1 MKLYLPTEVS
11 ALLQRLWQAGFAAYA
26 VGGCVRDT
34 LLARPVHD
42 WDLATSALPEQTEA
56 LFSDYRVIEVGKK
69 HGTVSIIATPYVVE
83 ITTFRKDGTYR
94 DNRHPEQVFFTDRPE
109 EDLARR
115 DFTVNAMAYGKEG
128 KLIDLFGGQSDLETK
143 QIRCVGNPDVR
154 FQEDALR
161 ILRALRFASVLNFQ
175 ISPETAASLRRN
187 TERIPA
193 VSAERIT
200 AELRSFLIGPGAGR
214 LLREFPQVFSTV
226 MPGVNPTAEVCRA
239 VDRATKNFSVRMAL
253 LLDPVLPPSED
264 DSAEKDILKESAEGG
279 AEKDMLKESAK
290 DSAEDAFSF
299 SLSHLR
305 LTSKEKETILSILK
319 HRSLPPFSD
328 AVSARK
334 ALFRIGPE
342 QLTLLL
348 DFFSAK
354 GRSVA
359 KEQACLK
366 TVTEQKDCYEI
377 GMLSID
383 GNRLQ
388 QLGCP
393 SGPAVGQLL
402 EILLL
407 QVMEEKTENTRSA
420 LEKAALKEIQN
431 GTSQD

>member
-1 MKLYLPTEVS
+1 
-11 ALLQRLWQAGFAAYA
+11 
-26 VGGCVRDT
+26 
-34 LLARPVHD
+34 
-42 WDLATSALPEQTEA
+42 
-56 LFSDYRVIEVGKK
+56 
-69 HGTVSIIATPYVVE
+69 SIIATPYVVE

-128 KLIDLFGGQSDLETK
+128 ELIDLFGGQSDLETK

-253 LLDPVLPPSED
+253 LLDPVLPPSEG

-342 QLTLLL
+342 QLPLLL

-366 TVTEQKDCYEI
+366 TVIEQKDCYEI